1 MTKTT
6 NKESK
11 AKKMVEDKNQPPKKK
26 AGRPKKKQSADTAE
40 LSPEVATISETPEED
55 QQVKSKGRGRKKTA
69 EQKEQP
75 EQPQENTEAVILDVK
90 ELQNLLEIAVKERD
104 AARQVIEKLQKEIEE
119 LKALY
124 EPDEHIDN
132 PKKGTT
138 YWYVRDSLCP
148 ESFQV
153 LQQEWT
159 GSFWD
164 KCRFIKGNYFL
175 DIKSANL
182 AAQQLE
188 NELDKR
194 WGR

>member
-11 AKKMVEDKNQPPKKK
+11 AKKTVEDEKLPPKKK
-26 AGRPKKKQSADTAE
+26 VGRPQKKKSADTPE
-40 LSPEVATISETPEED
+40 DSPEIATVNETPEED
-55 QQVKSKGRGRKKTA
+55 QQVKSKGRGRKKAA

-90 ELQNLLEIAVKERD
+90 RLQNLLEIAVKERD

-119 LKALY
+119 QKALY
-124 EPDEHIDN
+124 EPDEHNDN

-138 YWYVRDSLCP
+138 YWYVRDFFGP

-153 LQQEWT
+153 MQQEWT
-159 GSFWD
+159 GSFFD

-175 DIKSANL
+175 DIKAANI